1 MTGYGDV
8 SYNSRRNILGAI
20 SLDKKVAYHLWI
32 IEYSQQKNN
41 YNIKLLQKAKWHQFY
56 STEIGILLIFL
67 ILSAYLP
74 NSYRENY
81 VTGLEFNPTGEIV
94 STIDHYG
101 VCLISDTN
109 TNNHNFHLDLKED
122 GNRDFKYM
130 LSVLVFF
137 NN

>member
-20 SLDKKVAYHLWI
+20 SLDKKVAYHLWV

-74 NSYRENY
+74 FLSRKLCHGVRIQSDWRNCSHYRP
-81 VTGLEFNPTGEIV
+81 LW
-94 STIDHYG
+94 
-101 VCLISDTN
+101 CM
-109 TNNHNFHLDLKED
+109 LDIRYE
-122 GNRDFKYM
+122 YE
-130 LSVLVFF
+130 
-137 NN
+137 